1 MYSGYQGACHLQC
14 PPKKAYYL
22 DTIYWVV
29 HRIQPTENLPC
40 HIIELSYST
49 ACYLFHSHCP
59 HTHKQ
64 HFLLLEKKKKQPL
77 FTVRLVIL
85 SVLQSIPL
93 YSNSNRGICVRCSCC
108 KVAINLLK
116 TGNTV
121 HSPQQ
126 PPLNCTI
133 NLIMACCV
141 WIVQG
146 QTAWARVT
154 IRSISLS

>member
-1 MYSGYQGACHLQC
+1 MYAGYQGACYLQC

-22 DTIYWVV
+22 NTIYWVV
-29 HRIQPTENLPC
+29 QRIQPTENLPC
-40 HIIELSYST
+40 HSVKLSYTT

-59 HTHKQ
+59 HPHKK
-64 HFLLLEKKKKQPL
+64 HFLLLQNKQTKK
-77 FTVRLVIL
+77 TVIL
-85 SVLQSIPL
+85 SILHSVPL
-93 YSNSNRGICVRCSCC
+93 YSNSNRGICAWCSCC

-121 HSPQQ
+121 RSPQQ